1 MSVDNAFSYVKGFDE
16 DQLIEFVNHNLDVST
31 RNFERALEITKEIQ
45 ALIEKRD
52 EYRKVGQMFQR
63 LAKQGISELSERKG
77 VSNE

>member
-1 MSVDNAFSYVKGFDE
+1 VSIDNAFSYVKGFDE

-52 EYRKVGQMFQR
+52 EYRKVGQMFQK

-77 VSNE
+77 V

>member
-16 DQLIEFVNHNLDVST
+16 DQLIEFVSHNLDVST

-77 VSNE
+77 I

>member
-16 DQLIEFVNHNLDVST
+16 NQLIEFVNHNLDVST

-52 EYRKVGQMFQR
+52 EYRKVGQMFQK

-77 VSNE
+77 I

>member
-1 MSVDNAFSYVKGFDE
+1 VSVDNAFSYVKGFDE

-77 VSNE
+77 I

>member
-77 VSNE
+77 V

>member
-1 MSVDNAFSYVKGFDE
+1 MSIDNAFSYVKGFDE

-77 VSNE
+77 I

>member
-16 DQLIEFVNHNLDVST
+16 DQLVEFIDHNLDVST

-45 ALIEKRD
+45 ALVERRN
-52 EYRKVGQMFQR
+52 EYRKVGEMFQK

-77 VSNE
+77 I

>member
-16 DQLIEFVNHNLDVST
+16 DQLVEFIDHNLDVST

-45 ALIEKRD
+45 ALVEKRN
-52 EYRKVGQMFQR
+52 EYRKVGEMFQK

-77 VSNE
+77 I

>member
-63 LAKQGISELSERKG
+63 LAKQGILELSERKG
-77 VSNE
+77 I

>member
-1 MSVDNAFSYVKGFDE
+1 VSVDNAFSYVKGFDE

-52 EYRKVGQMFQR
+52 EYRKVGQMFQK
-63 LAKQGISELSERKG
+63 LAKQGILELSERKG
-77 VSNE
+77 V

>member
-1 MSVDNAFSYVKGFDE
+1 VSVDNAFSYVKGFDE
-16 DQLIEFVNHNLDVST
+16 DQLIEFVSHNLDVST

-77 VSNE
+77 V

>member
-1 MSVDNAFSYVKGFDE
+1 VSVDNAFSYVKGFDE

-77 VSNE
+77 V

>member
-1 MSVDNAFSYVKGFDE
+1 VSVDNAFSYVKGFDE

-52 EYRKVGQMFQR
+52 EYRKVGQMFQK

-77 VSNE
+77 V

>member
-1 MSVDNAFSYVKGFDE
+1 MSIDNAFSYVKGFDE

-52 EYRKVGQMFQR
+52 EYRKVGQMFQK

-77 VSNE
+77 V

>member
-16 DQLIEFVNHNLDVST
+16 DQLIEFVSHNLDVST

-77 VSNE
+77 V

>member
-52 EYRKVGQMFQR
+52 EYRKVGQMFQK
-63 LAKQGISELSERKG
+63 LAKRGISELSERKG
-77 VSNE
+77 V

>member
-77 VSNE
+77 I

>member
-52 EYRKVGQMFQR
+52 EYRKVGQMFQK

-77 VSNE
+77 V

>member
-16 DQLIEFVNHNLDVST
+16 NQLIEFVNHNLDVST

-52 EYRKVGQMFQR
+52 EYRKVGQMFQK

-77 VSNE
+77 V

>member
-16 DQLIEFVNHNLDVST
+16 NQLIEFVNHNLDVST

-52 EYRKVGQMFQR
+52 EYRKVGQMFQK
-63 LAKQGISELSERKG
+63 LAKRGISELSERKG
-77 VSNE
+77 V

>member
-52 EYRKVGQMFQR
+52 EYRKVGQMFQK

-77 VSNE
+77 I

>member
-1 MSVDNAFSYVKGFDE
+1 VSVDNAFSYVKGFDE
-16 DQLIEFVNHNLDVST
+16 DQLIEFVSHNLDVST

-77 VSNE
+77 I

>member
-1 MSVDNAFSYVKGFDE
+1 VSIDNAFSYVKGFDE

-52 EYRKVGQMFQR
+52 EYRKVGQMFQK

-77 VSNE
+77 I

>member
-1 MSVDNAFSYVKGFDE
+1 MSIDNAFSYVKGFDE

-52 EYRKVGQMFQR
+52 EYRKVGQMFQK

-77 VSNE
+77 I

>member
-1 MSVDNAFSYVKGFDE
+1 VSVDNAFSYVKGFDE
-16 DQLIEFVNHNLDVST
+16 NQLIEFVNHNLDVST

-52 EYRKVGQMFQR
+52 EYRKVGQMFQK

-77 VSNE
+77 V

>member
-1 MSVDNAFSYVKGFDE
+1 MSIDNAFSYVKGFDE

-52 EYRKVGQMFQR
+52 EYRKVGEMFQK
-63 LAKQGISELSERKG
+63 LAKQGISEFSERKG
-77 VSNE
+77 V

>member
-45 ALIEKRD
+45 ELIEKRD

-77 VSNE
+77 V